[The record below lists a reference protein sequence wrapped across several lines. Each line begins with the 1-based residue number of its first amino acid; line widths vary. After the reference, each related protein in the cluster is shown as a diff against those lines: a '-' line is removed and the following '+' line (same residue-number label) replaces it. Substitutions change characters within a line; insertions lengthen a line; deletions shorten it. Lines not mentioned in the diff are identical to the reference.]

1 MAARRLPMFPL
12 GTVLLPFA
20 HLPLHI
26 FEPRYRALV
35 RDVLA
40 GDGEFGVVL
49 IERGQ
54 EVGGGDVRFGVGTVA
69 RVVQTAELPDGRWL
83 LDAVGTERFR
93 VSQWLPDDPY
103 PLAMV
108 EPMTDDAPASDSGA
122 GAGVGGEAAERR
134 TAVER
139 LLRQVLALQ
148 VELGMPAPSAV
159 RTLDEDPAVAAF
171 EAALLSPIGP
181 MDSQKVLEAPSTV
194 ARLALLETLLGDA
207 KAFLESRIADES

>member
-1 MAARRLPMFPL
+1 MFPL

-35 RDVLA
+35 KDCLA

-69 RVVQTAELPDGRWL
+69 KIVQTAELPDGRWL
-83 LDAVGTERFR
+83 LDAVGTARFR
-93 VSQWLPDDPY
+93 VTEWLPDDPY

-108 EPMTDDAPASDSGA
+108 EAIDEPATAD
-122 GAGVGGEAAERR
+122 GGEAVAGERR
-134 TAVER
+134 GRVER

-148 VELGMPAPSAV
+148 VEMGMPAPSAV
-159 RTLDEDPAVAAF
+159 RTLDESPAVAAF
-171 EAALLSPIGP
+171 EAALLAPIGP
-181 MDSQKVLEAPSTV
+181 FDAQKVLEAETTA
-194 ARLALLETLLGDA
+194 ARLGLLESVLSDA
-207 KAFLESRIADES
+207 KEILERRIAEA

>member
-1 MAARRLPMFPL
+1 MFPL

-35 RDVLA
+35 KDCLA

-69 RVVQTAELPDGRWL
+69 RIVQTAELPDGRWL
-83 LDAVGTERFR
+83 VDAVGTHRFR
-93 VSQWLPDDPY
+93 VTEWLPEDPY
-103 PLAMV
+103 PQAMV
-108 EPMTDDAPASDSGA
+108 ETLVDEPDDSGA
-122 GAGVGGEAAERR
+122 DAEAAERR

-139 LLRQVLALQ
+139 RLRQVLALQ
-148 VELGMPAPSAV
+148 IELGFPAPSAV
-159 RTLDEDPAVAAF
+159 RTLDEDPAAAAY

-181 MDSQKVLEAPSTV
+181 MDAQKVLEAPGTV
-194 ARLALLETLLGDA
+194 ARLALMETLLDDA
-207 KAFLESRIADES
+207 RDLLARRIAEA

>member
-1 MAARRLPMFPL
+1 MFPL

-35 RDVLA
+35 KDCLA

-54 EVGGGDVRFGVGTVA
+54 EVGGGDVRFGVGTLA
-69 RVVQTAELPDGRWL
+69 RIVQTAELPDGRWL

-93 VSQWLPDDPY
+93 VTEWLPDDPY

-108 EPMTDDAPASDSGA
+108 EALDEAAADGSA
-122 GAGVGGEAAERR
+122 EAAERR
-134 TAVER
+134 TTVER

-148 VELGMPAPSAV
+148 VELGLPAPSAV
-159 RTLDEDPAVAAF
+159 RTLDENPDVAAF

-181 MDSQKVLEAPSTV
+181 MDAQKVLEAPGTV
-194 ARLALLETLLGDA
+194 ARLTLLETVLQDA
-207 KAFLESRIADES
+207 KELLERRMIED

>member
-1 MAARRLPMFPL
+1 MFPL

-35 RDVLA
+35 KDCLA
-40 GDGEFGVVL
+40 GDGQFGVVL

-54 EVGGGDVRFGVGTVA
+54 EVGGGDARFGVGTVA
-69 RVVQTAELPDGRWL
+69 RIMQTAELPDGRWL
-83 LDAVGTERFR
+83 VDAVGTERFR
-93 VSQWLPDDPY
+93 VTEWLPEEPY

-108 EPMTDDAPASDSGA
+108 EALEDDPINAA
-122 GAGVGGEAAERR
+122 GDAQAEAAERR

-148 VELGMPAPSAV
+148 VELGFPAPSAV
-159 RTLDEDPAVAAF
+159 RTLGEDPAAAAY
-171 EAALLSPIGP
+171 EAALLSPLGP
-181 MDSQKVLEAPSTV
+181 MDCQKVLEAPNTV
-194 ARLALLETLLGDA
+194 ARLALLETMLGDA
-207 KAFLESRIADES
+207 RELLSRRIAEA

>member
-1 MAARRLPMFPL
+1 MFPL
-12 GTVLLPFA
+12 GTVLLPSA

-35 RDVLA
+35 KDVLA

-54 EVGGGDVRFGVGTVA
+54 EVGGGDARFGVGTVA

-93 VSQWLPDDPY
+93 VTEWLPDDPY

-108 EPMTDDAPASDSGA
+108 EAITDDPGDSGPSDK
-122 GAGVGGEAAERR
+122 GEVAERR
-134 TAVER
+134 KAVER

-148 VELGMPAPSAV
+148 VELGFPAPSAV
-159 RTLDEDPAVAAF
+159 RSLDENPDVAAF

-181 MDSQKVLEAPSTV
+181 MDAQKVLEAPGTV
-194 ARLALLETLLGDA
+194 ARLAVLETMLAEARD
-207 KAFLESRIADES
+207 FLTSRIAEV

>member
-1 MAARRLPMFPL
+1 MFPL

-35 RDVLA
+35 KDCLA

-69 RVVQTAELPDGRWL
+69 RIVQTAELPDGRWL

-93 VSQWLPDDPY
+93 VTEWLPEDPY
-103 PLAMV
+103 PVAMV
-108 EPMTDDAPASDSGA
+108 EALDEEAPDTGSEE
-122 GAGVGGEAAERR
+122 VAERR

-148 VELGMPAPSAV
+148 IELGMPAPSAV
-159 RTLDEDPAVAAF
+159 RTLDENPDVAAF

-181 MDSQKVLEAPSTV
+181 MDAQRVLEAPSTIT
-194 ARLALLETLLGDA
+194 RLALLETVLQDA
-207 KAFLESRIADES
+207 KELLERRMIED

>member
-1 MAARRLPMFPL
+1 MFPL

-35 RDVLA
+35 KDCLA

-49 IERGQ
+49 IERGH

-69 RVVQTAELPDGRWL
+69 RIVQTAELPDGRWL
-83 LDAVGTERFR
+83 VDAVGTERFR
-93 VSQWLPDDPY
+93 VTEWLPEDPY
-103 PLAMV
+103 PQALV
-108 EPMTDDAPASDSGA
+108 ETLEDEGESGDTGP
-122 GAGVGGEAAERR
+122 GAQAEVAERR

-148 VELGMPAPSAV
+148 VELGFPAPSAV
-159 RTLDEDPAVAAF
+159 RNLDEDPATAAF

-181 MDSQKVLEAPSTV
+181 MDAQKVLEAPGTV
-194 ARLALLETLLGDA
+194 ARLALLESLLDEA
-207 KAFLESRIADES
+207 RDLLAHRIAEN

>member
-1 MAARRLPMFPL
+1 MPDGSRRLPMFPL
-12 GTVLLPFA
+12 GTVLLPNA

-35 RDVLA
+35 KDCLA

-49 IERGQ
+49 IERGH

-69 RVVQTAELPDGRWL
+69 RIVQTAELPDGRWL
-83 LDAVGTERFR
+83 VDAVGTERFR
-93 VSQWLPDDPY
+93 VTEWLPEDPY
-103 PLAMV
+103 PVALV
-108 EPMTDDAPASDSGA
+108 EPVDDPTDT
-122 GAGVGGEAAERR
+122 GGQAEEQR

-148 VELGMPAPSAV
+148 IELGFPAPSAV
-159 RTLDEDPAVAAF
+159 RTLDENPTVASF

-181 MDSQKVLEAPSTV
+181 MDCQRILEAETTP
-194 ARLALLETLLGDA
+194 ARLSLMESLLADA
-207 KAFLESRIADES
+207 KDLLQKRLSEEA

>member
-1 MAARRLPMFPL
+1 MFPL

-35 RDVLA
+35 KDVLA

-54 EVGGGDVRFGVGTVA
+54 EVGGGDARFGVGTVA

-93 VSQWLPDDPY
+93 VTEWLPDNPY

-108 EPMTDDAPASDSGA
+108 EAITDEPGDSGSA
-122 GAGVGGEAAERR
+122 EVDDAAERR

-148 VELGMPAPSAV
+148 VELGFPAPSAV
-159 RTLDEDPAVAAF
+159 RSLDENPGVAAF

-181 MDSQKVLEAPSTV
+181 MDAQKVLEASSTA
-194 ARLALLETLLGDA
+194 ARLALLETLLADA
-207 KAFLESRIADES
+207 REFLASRIAEV

>member
-1 MAARRLPMFPL
+1 MFPL

-35 RDVLA
+35 KDVLA
-40 GDGEFGVVL
+40 ADGEFGVVL

-54 EVGGGDVRFGVGTVA
+54 EVGGGDTRFGVGTVA
-69 RVVQTAELPDGRWL
+69 RIVQSAELPDGRWL
-83 LDAVGTERFR
+83 VDAVGTERFR
-93 VSQWLPDDPY
+93 ITEWLPEDPY
-103 PLAMV
+103 PQALV
-108 EPMTDDAPASDSGA
+108 EALEDEPPA
-122 GAGVGGEAAERR
+122 VGPGIEAEVADRR
-134 TAVER
+134 KAVEQ

-148 VELGMPAPSAV
+148 VELGFPAPSAV
-159 RTLDEDPAVAAF
+159 RTLDENPSVAAF

-181 MDSQKVLEAPSTV
+181 MDTQKVLEAPGTV

-207 KAFLESRIADES
+207 REFLSNRIAEV

>member
-1 MAARRLPMFPL
+1 MFPL

-35 RDVLA
+35 KDVLA
-40 GDGEFGVVL
+40 SDGEFGVVL

-69 RVVQTAELPDGRWL
+69 RIVQSAELPDGRWL
-83 LDAVGTERFR
+83 VDAVGTERFR
-93 VSQWLPDDPY
+93 ITEWLPEDPY
-103 PLAMV
+103 PLALV
-108 EPMTDDAPASDSGA
+108 EALEDEPPNAEP
-122 GAGVGGEAAERR
+122 VIEGEIAERR
-134 TAVER
+134 KAVEQ

-148 VELGMPAPSAV
+148 VELGFPAPSAV
-159 RTLDEDPAVAAF
+159 RTLEENPAVAAF

-181 MDSQKVLEAPSTV
+181 MDAQKVLEAPGTV
-194 ARLALLETLLGDA
+194 ARLALLESLLTDA
-207 KAFLESRIADES
+207 REFLSNRIAEV

>member
-1 MAARRLPMFPL
+1 MFPL

-35 RDVLA
+35 KDCLA

-69 RVVQTAELPDGRWL
+69 RIMQTAELPDGRWL

-93 VSQWLPDDPY
+93 VTEWLPDDPY

-108 EPMTDDAPASDSGA
+108 EAIDD
-122 GAGVGGEAAERR
+122 EAADAGPEVKAEAEDRR
-134 TAVER
+134 AAVER

-148 VELGMPAPSAV
+148 VELGFPAPSAV
-159 RTLDEDPAVAAF
+159 RTLDENPSVAAF

-181 MDSQKVLEAPSTV
+181 MDTQKVLEAPSTAV
-194 ARLALLETLLGDA
+194 RLELLETMLTEA
-207 KAFLESRIADES
+207 REFLSNRIAEA

>member
-1 MAARRLPMFPL
+1 MFPL

-35 RDVLA
+35 KDCLA

-69 RVVQTAELPDGRWL
+69 RIMQTAELPDGRWL

-93 VSQWLPDDPY
+93 VTEWLPDDPY

-108 EPMTDDAPASDSGA
+108 EAIDD
-122 GAGVGGEAAERR
+122 EAADANPELKAEAEDRR
-134 TAVER
+134 AAVER

-148 VELGMPAPSAV
+148 VELGFPAPSAV
-159 RTLDEDPAVAAF
+159 RTLDENPSVAAF

-181 MDSQKVLEAPSTV
+181 MDTQKILEAPSTA
-194 ARLALLETLLGDA
+194 ARLELLETMLTEA
-207 KAFLESRIADES
+207 REFLSNRIAEA

>member
-1 MAARRLPMFPL
+1 MFPL

-35 RDVLA
+35 KDVLA
-40 GDGEFGVVL
+40 GAGEFGVVL

-69 RVVQTAELPDGRWL
+69 RIVQTAELPDGRWL
-83 LDAVGTERFR
+83 LDAVGAERFR
-93 VSQWLPDDPY
+93 VTEWLGEDPY

-108 EPMTDDAPASDSGA
+108 EPIDEPPDATGA
-122 GAGVGGEAAERR
+122 EATERR
-134 TAVER
+134 NAVER

-148 VELGMPAPSAV
+148 VELGMPAPSAF
-159 RTLDEDPAVAAF
+159 RTLDEDPSVAAF

-181 MDSQKVLEAPSTV
+181 MDAQKVLEAETTA
-194 ARLALLETLLGDA
+194 ARLALVETLLADA
-207 KAFLESRIADES
+207 KALLEQRIAEA

>member
-1 MAARRLPMFPL
+1 MFPL

-35 RDVLA
+35 KDCLA

-69 RVVQTAELPDGRWL
+69 RIMQTAELPDGRWL

-93 VSQWLPDDPY
+93 VTEWLPDDPY
-103 PLAMV
+103 PLAMIEALDD
-108 EPMTDDAPASDSGA
+108 EPSDDGPD
-122 GAGVGGEAAERR
+122 AGVETAERR

-148 VELGMPAPSAV
+148 VELGFPAPSAV
-159 RTLDEDPAVAAF
+159 RSLDENPEVAAF
-171 EAALLSPIGP
+171 EAARLSPIGP
-181 MDSQKVLEAPSTV
+181 IDTQKVLEAPST
-194 ARLALLETLLGDA
+194 ATRLGLLEALLTEARD
-207 KAFLESRIADES
+207 FLASRIAEN

>member
-1 MAARRLPMFPL
+1 MFPL

-35 RDVLA
+35 KDVLA

-54 EVGGGDVRFGVGTVA
+54 EVGGGDQRFAMGTVA
-69 RVVQTAELPDGRWL
+69 RIVQTAELPDGRWL
-83 LDAVGTERFR
+83 LDAIGTERIR
-93 VSQWLPDDPY
+93 VTEWLPDDPY

-108 EPMTDDAPASDSGA
+108 EAVLDEAPDDKPEVKA
-122 GAGVGGEAAERR
+122 EAEERR
-134 TAVER
+134 AKVER

-148 VELGMPAPSAV
+148 VELGFPAPSAV
-159 RTLDEDPAVAAF
+159 RTLDENPAVASF

-181 MDSQKVLEAPSTV
+181 MDTQKVLEAPGTV
-194 ARLALLETLLGDA
+194 ARLALLETLLSDA
-207 KAFLESRIADES
+207 RDFLASRIAEV

>member
-1 MAARRLPMFPL
+1 MFPL

-26 FEPRYRALV
+26 FEPRYRTLV
-35 RDVLA
+35 KDCLA

-54 EVGGGDVRFGVGTVA
+54 EVGGGDARFGVGTVA
-69 RVVQTAELPDGRWL
+69 RIVQTAELPDGRWL

-93 VSQWLPDDPY
+93 VTEWLPEDPY
-103 PLAMV
+103 PQAMV
-108 EPMTDDAPASDSGA
+108 EPIDDVPEDANS
-122 GAGVGGEAAERR
+122 EAEEKR

-159 RTLDEDPAVAAF
+159 RTLDETPSVAAF

-181 MDSQKVLEAPSTV
+181 MDAQKVLEAPTTV
-194 ARLALLETLLGDA
+194 ARLALLQTILQDA
-207 KAFLESRIADES
+207 KDLLERRIAEAD

>member
-1 MAARRLPMFPL
+1 MFPL

-83 LDAVGTERFR
+83 LDAIGTDRF
-93 VSQWLPDDPY
+93 QITEWLPDDPY

-108 EPMTDDAPASDSGA
+108 EALEDKPSDS
-122 GAGVGGEAAERR
+122 EAAERR

-139 LLRQVLALQ
+139 LLRQVLAMQ
-148 VELGMPAPSAV
+148 VELGFPAPSAV
-159 RTLDEDPAVAAF
+159 RTLDDNPSVAAF

-181 MDSQKVLEAPSTV
+181 MDTQKVLEAPSTA
-194 ARLALLETLLGDA
+194 ARLALLEDMLSEA
-207 KAFLESRIADES
+207 RQFLSNRIAEA

>member
-1 MAARRLPMFPL
+1 MAPRRLPMFPL

-35 RDVLA
+35 KDCLA

-54 EVGGGDVRFGVGTVA
+54 EVGGGDARVGVGTVA
-69 RVVQTAELPDGRWL
+69 RIVQSAELPDGRWL

-93 VSQWLPDDPY
+93 VTEWLPEDPY
-103 PLAMV
+103 PQALV
-108 EPMTDDAPASDSGA
+108 ETLEDEPEPAAHGHA
-122 GAGVGGEAAERR
+122 EQAEAAERR
-134 TAVER
+134 KAVER

-148 VELGMPAPSAV
+148 VELGFPAPSAV
-159 RTLDEDPAVAAF
+159 RTLDENPSVAAF
-171 EAALLSPIGP
+171 AAALLSPIGP
-181 MDSQKVLEAPSTV
+181 IDAQKVLEAPGTV
-194 ARLALLETLLGDA
+194 ARLAVLEIMLSDA
-207 KAFLESRIADES
+207 REFLT

>member
-1 MAARRLPMFPL
+1 MFPL

-35 RDVLA
+35 KDVLA

-54 EVGGGDVRFGVGTVA
+54 EVGGGDVRFAVGTVA
-69 RVVQTAELPDGRWL
+69 RIVQSAELPDGRWL
-83 LDAVGTERFR
+83 VDAVGTERFR
-93 VSQWLPDDPY
+93 VTEWLPEDPY
-103 PLAMV
+103 PLALV
-108 EPMTDDAPASDSGA
+108 EALEDEPPQA
-122 GAGVGGEAAERR
+122 GAGIEGEVAERR
-134 TAVER
+134 KAVEQ

-148 VELGMPAPSAV
+148 VELGFPAPSAI
-159 RTLDEDPAVAAF
+159 RTLDENPAVAAF

-181 MDSQKVLEAPSTV
+181 MDTQKVLEAPGTV
-194 ARLALLETLLGDA
+194 ARLTLLEALLAEA
-207 KAFLESRIADES
+207 REFLSNCIAEV

>member
-1 MAARRLPMFPL
+1 MFPL

-35 RDVLA
+35 KDVLA

-54 EVGGGDVRFGVGTVA
+54 EVGGGDQRFATGTVA
-69 RVVQTAELPDGRWL
+69 RIVQTAELPDGRWL
-83 LDAVGTERFR
+83 LDAVGTERIR
-93 VSQWLPDDPY
+93 VTEWLPDDPY

-108 EPMTDDAPASDSGA
+108 EAVLDEPPDDKPEVKA
-122 GAGVGGEAAERR
+122 EAEERR
-134 TAVER
+134 AKVER

-148 VELGMPAPSAV
+148 IELGFPAPSAV
-159 RTLDEDPAVAAF
+159 RTLDENPAVASF

-181 MDSQKVLEAPSTV
+181 MDTQKVLEAPSTV
-194 ARLALLETLLGDA
+194 ARLALLEILLTEA
-207 KAFLESRIADES
+207 REFLSNRIAEV

>member
-1 MAARRLPMFPL
+1 MFPL

-35 RDVLA
+35 KDCLA
-40 GDGEFGVVL
+40 GDGRFGVVL

-69 RVVQTAELPDGRWL
+69 RIMQTAELPDGRWL
-83 LDAVGTERFR
+83 VDAVGAERFR
-93 VSQWLPDDPY
+93 VTEWLPEEPY
-103 PLAMV
+103 PLALV
-108 EPMTDDAPASDSGA
+108 EELEDDPIDQ
-122 GAGVGGEAAERR
+122 GGDRPTEAADLR

-148 VELGMPAPSAV
+148 VEMGFPAPSAV
-159 RTLDEDPAVAAF
+159 RSLDEDPATAAY
-171 EAALLSPIGP
+171 EAALLSPLGP
-181 MDSQKVLEAPSTV
+181 MDCQKILEAPSTV
-194 ARLALLETLLGDA
+194 ARLTLLETMLDEARDLLTR
-207 KAFLESRIADES
+207 RIAEA

>member
-1 MAARRLPMFPL
+1 MFPL

-35 RDVLA
+35 KDCLA

-54 EVGGGDVRFGVGTVA
+54 EVGGGDARFGVGTVA
-69 RVVQTAELPDGRWL
+69 RIVQSAELPDGRWL
-83 LDAVGTERFR
+83 LDAVGTDRFR
-93 VSQWLPDDPY
+93 VTEWLPEDPY
-103 PLAMV
+103 PVAMV
-108 EPMTDDAPASDSGA
+108 EAIDDPPDAADA
-122 GAGVGGEAAERR
+122 EAEERR
-134 TAVER
+134 GAVER

-159 RTLDEDPAVAAF
+159 RTLDESPAVAAF
-171 EAALLSPIGP
+171 EAALLAPIGP
-181 MDSQKVLEAPSTV
+181 LDAQKVLEAETTA
-194 ARLALLETLLGDA
+194 ARLALMQSVLEEARDLLTRRMA
-207 KAFLESRIADES
+207 ES

>member
-1 MAARRLPMFPL
+1 MPGRRLPMFPL

-35 RDVLA
+35 KDCLA
-40 GDGEFGVVL
+40 ADGQFGVVL
-49 IERGQ
+49 IERGH

-69 RVVQTAELPDGRWL
+69 RILQTAELPDGRWL
-83 LDAVGTERFR
+83 VDAVGTDRFR
-93 VSQWLPDDPY
+93 ITEWLPEDPY
-103 PLAMV
+103 PQAVV
-108 EPMTDDAPASDSGA
+108 EAFDDEPFDAVPGA
-122 GAGVGGEAAERR
+122 EAEAAGRR

-148 VELGMPAPSAV
+148 VEMGFPAPSAV
-159 RTLDEDPAVAAF
+159 RSLDDDPATAAY

-181 MDSQKVLEAPSTV
+181 MDTQKILEAPGTA
-194 ARLALLETLLGDA
+194 ARLALLETMLDDA
-207 KAFLESRIADES
+207 RDVLTRRIAEA

>member
-1 MAARRLPMFPL
+1 MFPL

-35 RDVLA
+35 KDCLA

-69 RVVQTAELPDGRWL
+69 RIVQTAELPDGRWL
-83 LDAVGTERFR
+83 LDAVGTERFH
-93 VSQWLPDDPY
+93 VTQWLPDDPY

-108 EPMTDDAPASDSGA
+108 EPVDDEPADGSPETKA
-122 GAGVGGEAAERR
+122 EAEERR
-134 TAVER
+134 AAVER

-148 VELGMPAPSAV
+148 VELGFPAPSAV
-159 RTLDEDPAVAAF
+159 RTLDENPAVAGF
-171 EAALLSPIGP
+171 EAALLSPLGP
-181 MDSQKVLEAPSTV
+181 MDTQKILEAPGTV
-194 ARLALLETLLGDA
+194 ARLALLETLLSDA
-207 KAFLESRIADES
+207 RDFLASRIAEA

>member
-1 MAARRLPMFPL
+1 MFPL

-35 RDVLA
+35 KDCLA

-69 RVVQTAELPDGRWL
+69 RIVQTAELPDGRWL

-93 VSQWLPDDPY
+93 VTEWLPEDPY
-103 PLAMV
+103 PAAMV
-108 EPMTDDAPASDSGA
+108 EAIDDAPESSDT
-122 GAGVGGEAAERR
+122 EAEERR

-148 VELGMPAPSAV
+148 VEMGMPAPSAV
-159 RTLDEDPAVAAF
+159 RTLDENPAVAAF

-181 MDSQKVLEAPSTV
+181 MDAQEVLEAPSTV
-194 ARLALLETLLGDA
+194 ARLTLLEAALADAKALLER
-207 KAFLESRIADES
+207 RIAEE